1 MPSLSAMQ
9 VKKFL
14 RAKPPFHMSRPI
26 SGKTAWSLKG
36 ERTKGK
42 CMCGICGIVNF
53 NATEPVDH
61 HLVERMTSAQRHRG
75 PDDDGYFVENNVG
88 LGHRRLSIID
98 LSGGKQPIFNEDGS
112 VVVVFN
118 GEIYNFADLT
128 AGLIARGHQFKT
140 RSDTETIVH
149 AYEEYGLDC
158 MKDFRGMFAFAI
170 WDRRRK
176 RLLLVRDRV
185 GIKPVYYYAGKDFFV
200 FASEIKSL
208 LQHPRVPRE
217 VDHEAVDLFLA
228 LRYVP
233 GPRTMFK
240 NIFKLQPGH
249 WMAVEEGGIQIRKY
263 WDLEYQERESPHA
276 VEEFEHL
283 LEESVR
289 LRLISEVPLGVFL
302 SGGLDSSAMLAM
314 MSRITGGERVKTFSV
329 GYESSGPLEAEVEE
343 ANEFA
348 FAREAAAHFGAEHH
362 EFRLNAG
369 DFRDAIPTMVSHL
382 DEPMADP
389 SCIPLY
395 FISKLARNYITVVL
409 SGEGAD
415 ETMAGYSLYRRLL
428 ALEKTVGRLGPLANA
443 IPALAA
449 LPVGD
454 RVRAYIRRAGSRL
467 EDHYR
472 GVVKGLSMDAQ
483 LALIGPGRFRE
494 AEQELDR
501 VFGGYFSRVE
511 KASTLNRMLYA
522 DAKVWLPEDLL
533 LKADKMTMATAVE
546 LRVPFLDHKLV
557 EFSATLPESLKISQ
571 NKGKWILREAMR
583 NVLPPSIIHRSKK
596 GFPSPAAAWFR
607 VELRDFVRDTL
618 LGSNAACRSF
628 FDLQAIEDIVSRQE
642 KGKLSGFQEVWS
654 LLVFEFWHNQ
664 FIDDFRSAHVSKE
677 IPVEVDVLSSRGA

>member
-1 MPSLSAMQ
+1 
-9 VKKFL
+9 
-14 RAKPPFHMSRPI
+14 
-26 SGKTAWSLKG
+26 
-36 ERTKGK
+36 
-42 CMCGICGIVNF
+42 MCGICGIVNF
-53 NATEPVDH
+53 KASEPVDRS
-61 HLVERMTSAQRHRG
+61 LVERMNLAQAHRG
-75 PDDDGYFVENNVG
+75 PDDDGYFIDNNVG

-98 LSGGKQPIFNEDGS
+98 VSGGKQPIFNEDGS
-112 VVVVFN
+112 IVVVFN
-118 GEIYNFADLT
+118 GEIYNFAELT
-128 AGLIARGHQFKT
+128 TNLIAHGHQFKT

-149 AYEEYGLDC
+149 AYEQYGDEC
-158 MKDFRGMFAFAI
+158 MQDFRGMFAFAL
-170 WDRRRK
+170 WDRRRR
-176 RLLLVRDRV
+176 RLLLVRDRL
-185 GIKPVYYYAGKDFFV
+185 GIKPVYYYAGPDFFV

-217 VDHEAVDLFLA
+217 VDPQGVDLYLA

-362 EFRLNAG
+362 EFRLNAA

-415 ETMAGYSLYRRLL
+415 ETMAGYSLYRRVL
-428 ALEKTVGRLGPLANA
+428 ALQKTVGRLGPLATA

-472 GVVKGLSMDAQ
+472 GVVKGLSMEAQ

-628 FDLQAIEDIVSRQE
+628 FDVQAIEEIVSRQE

-654 LLVFEFWHNQ
+654 LLVFEFWHKQ
-664 FIDDFRSAHVSKE
+664 FIEDFRSAHIWKE
-677 IPVEVDVLSSRGA
+677 IPVEVDVLSGRGA